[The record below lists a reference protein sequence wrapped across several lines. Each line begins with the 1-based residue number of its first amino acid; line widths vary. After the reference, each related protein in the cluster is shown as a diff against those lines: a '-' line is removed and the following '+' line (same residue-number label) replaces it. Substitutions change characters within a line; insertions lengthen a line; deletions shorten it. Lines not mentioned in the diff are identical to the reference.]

1 MSTNP
6 NAIWLLEKN
15 VDKISWYWLLD
26 NPGNVITLFENEDR
40 MDWYL
45 FNLGEKENH
54 NNFFR
59 NTHNNYTPSFRRV
72 STLFHLFSDPPRIG
86 NHESQKIVGQ
96 ISRVGN

>member
-1 MSTNP
+1 M
-6 NAIWLLEKN
+6 
-15 VDKISWYWLLD
+15 DKISWYWLLD

-72 STLFHLFSDPPRIG
+72 STFDDISLSLGPREFFELI
-86 NHESQKIVGQ
+86 N
-96 ISRVGN
+96 